1 MYRID
6 RAREMCAQIG
16 LGDAIMMYKDSQNRV
31 QTDVCDVG
39 RGLSEI
45 WRCYDHVRSTV
56 GPWEALRQT

>member
-16 LGDAIMMYKDSQNRV
+16 LGDAIMMYKDPQNSLQADYWV
-31 QTDVCDVG
+31 VSG
-39 RGLSEI
+39 GLPKI
-45 WRCYDHVRSTV
+45 WRCCDRVRSTL

>member
-6 RAREMCAQIG
+6 HAREICAKIA

-31 QTDVCDVG
+31 QVDVWVVG
-39 RGLSEI
+39 GGLHEI
-45 WRCYDHVRSTV
+45 WRCFDRVRSTV

>member
-16 LGDAIMMYKDSQNRV
+16 LGDAIIMYKTPQNRV
-31 QTDVCDVG
+31 QVDIWAVG
-39 RGLSEI
+39 GGLPEI
-45 WRCYDHVRSTV
+45 WRCYDRVRSTV

>member
-39 RGLSEI
+39 GGLPEI
-45 WRCYDHVRSTV
+45 WRCYDRVRSTV

>member
-16 LGDAIMMYKDSQNRV
+16 LGDAIMMYKDSQNRA
-31 QTDVCDVG
+31 QMDVWVVG
-39 RGLSEI
+39 GGLPEI
-45 WRCYDHVRSTV
+45 WRCYDRVRSTV

>member
-39 RGLSEI
+39 GGLLEI
-45 WRCYDHVRSTV
+45 WRCNDRVRSTV
-56 GPWEALRQT
+56 GLWEAFRQI

>member
-16 LGDAIMMYKDSQNRV
+16 LGDAIIMYKPPQNRV
-31 QTDVCDVG
+31 QMDIWVVG
-39 RGLSEI
+39 GGLPEI
-45 WRCYDHVRSTV
+45 WRCYDHARSTV